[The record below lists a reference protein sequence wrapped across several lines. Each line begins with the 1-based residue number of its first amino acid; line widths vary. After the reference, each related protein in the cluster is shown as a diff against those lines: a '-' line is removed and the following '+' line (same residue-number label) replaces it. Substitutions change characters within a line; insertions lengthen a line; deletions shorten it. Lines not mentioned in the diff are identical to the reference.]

1 MSLTERVEA
10 WRRAGSTEEFRDNS
24 IHVHV
29 RPGSG
34 PLVLLLHGFPSSSYD
49 WQRLLELEPGLAA
62 LAFDFLGF
70 GLSDKPRDHNYTLAW
85 QADLAEELVARHGEG
100 RPVFICAHDMG
111 TSVAT
116 EMFARDLAGE
126 LDIDV
131 AGALLFNGSM
141 ILELASPTLGQ
152 RLLRSRVGPI
162 AARLSSE
169 RFFRQQFSSIFSP
182 EHPLTD
188 EEEADQWCL
197 ITHNGGHR
205 LGHKLVHYMDERVVY
220 AERWHGA
227 IRDWPKPLSFAWG
240 MLDPVAT
247 PDVLGGLREL
257 RPAAPVTELA
267 DLGHYP
273 QIEEPPRIAAAL
285 REAIAAASA

>member
-1 MSLTERVEA
+1 MELTGRVKR
-10 WRRAGSTEEFRDNS
+10 WRDEGTEERFRDHG

-29 RPGSG
+29 REGEG
-34 PLVLLLHGFPSSSYD
+34 PLLLFLHGFPSSSYD
-49 WQRLLELEPGLAA
+49 WREVLALEPGRAA

-70 GLSDKPRDHNYTLAW
+70 GLSDKPRDHTYTLSW
-85 QADLAEELVARHGEG
+85 QADLAEELVSRHGEG

-116 EMFARDLAGE
+116 ELFARDLNDE
-126 LDIDV
+126 LGFEA

-141 ILELASPTLGQ
+141 ILELSHPTFAQRMLRGPLGP
-152 RLLRSRVGPI
+152 L

-169 RFFRQQFSSIFSP
+169 RFFRAQFGGIFSP

-188 EEEADQWCL
+188 EEEADQWAL
-197 ITHNGGHR
+197 ITAGSGQR
-205 LGHKLVHYMDERVVY
+205 LGHKLVLYMDERVTY

-257 RPAAPVTELA
+257 RPAAPVTEFA

-273 QIEEPPRIAAAL
+273 QIEDPARLTEAL
-285 REAIAAASA
+285 REALARVR